1 MQIGVFGIGPVG
13 LSLATSLA
21 LKSEVILFDID
32 KTKVDLINNKKS
44 PINEQLLNEYF
55 ATKSLNLIA
64 TTNYGDGCKNA
75 NFIIVCVPTN
85 LVNKTNQLDTS
96 IVDSVVGKAISINP
110 DATIVIKSTV
120 PVGFTRTLKEKYN
133 IKHILFCPEFLRE
146 NSALQD
152 TLNPSRI
159 VIGFDDDS
167 KLEAERFASLIKE
180 SILNDALILMTGLEE
195 AESIKLFSNT
205 YLALRVSFFNEI
217 DSFAIEKGIDARD
230 IIKGMSLD
238 PRIGDFYNNP
248 SFGYSGTCLVKDV
261 LQASSDLKAIDSYV
275 VDSINKSNEA
285 RKDYITEHALALA
298 GYKPEIANKITI
310 GIYRLSSKK
319 DSANFKHSASIDIM
333 ERLRAKGV
341 KVIIYE
347 PTLHDGDEFFGSLV
361 VNNLEEFKKQSKVIV
376 ANRYNDGL
384 DDVAN
389 KLICRDHWKRD

>member
-1 MQIGVFGIGPVG
+1 M
-13 LSLATSLA
+13 
-21 LKSEVILFDID
+21 
-32 KTKVDLINNKKS
+32 
-44 PINEQLLNEYF
+44 
-55 ATKSLNLIA
+55 
-64 TTNYGDGCKNA
+64 
-75 NFIIVCVPTN
+75 
-85 LVNKTNQLDTS
+85 
-96 IVDSVVGKAISINP
+96 DSVVGKAVSINP
-110 DATIVIKSTV
+110 NATIVVKSTI

-146 NSALQD
+146 SSALQD

-180 SILNDALILMTGLEE
+180 SILNDAPVLMTGLEE

-238 PRIGDFYNNP
+238 SRIGDFYNNP

-261 LQASSDLKAIDSYV
+261 LQASSDLKVIDSHV

-285 RKDYITEHALALA
+285 RKDYMAEHTLALA
-298 GYKPEIANKITI
+298 GYKPEIASKIII

-319 DSANFKHSASIDIM
+319 DSSNFKHSASIGIM
-333 ERLRAKGV
+333 ERLKVKGV
-341 KVIIYE
+341 NVIIYE
-347 PTLHDGDEFFGSLV
+347 PTLPDGDEFFGSLV
-361 VNNLEEFKKQSKVIV
+361 VNNLEEFKKQSNAII
-376 ANRYNDGL
+376 ANRYNSEL
-384 DDVAN
+384 DDIKN
-389 KLICRDHWKRD
+389 KVYTRDIWKRD